1 MRGTARSQK
10 EARQMATTLD
20 DLRVIIRMDDSEARK
35 RIDEIIQKI
44 AAVKEQAKNAIN
56 LRVNTKQT
64 EEVVQKV
71 DKVREQTKKARDE
84 MRKPVYTPAYKE
96 LKTELEAIGKEF
108 DALMVKNEALK
119 QKLAGLYEM
128 QAEAA
133 AYAQKNGQK
142 APLADPMGALTANER
157 EALAAEERLAAR
169 YHDVEDK
176 MKAMEKSRTHI
187 DYGRQVTTFSDTGF
201 KNPAPQGVNQAQ
213 RWGAAQAAAVKAQKE
228 AMAAARGAAAT
239 PSYWDK
245 MSRPVEKAVPP
256 LERVKEK
263 MKQVGAQARAMG
275 ARVAGAG
282 RNFATM
288 GATAAKNVKSTA
300 GWAAQLHS
308 GFGKVFSRIPL
319 LNKFTFSLTG
329 GAKAMSKFANQ
340 TRKGLFKGLG
350 IGGLAR
356 MTMYA
361 GGIYLLFSGM
371 REGMKNLAQYSSR
384 TNSDISQLISALLQ
398 LKNALAT
405 AFAPIL
411 TIITPALVGFINMLT
426 KAATAVAHFLSAL
439 TGKSTVVVAKKV
451 YKDYAASL
459 DTTTKKTNKA
469 DKAAKKYQKTLMGFD
484 IINKLEEKIKQ
495 TKDKDADTGVGGISP
510 SDMFDTVPVSNAAK
524 KWADMFKE
532 AWKKGDFTE
541 IGKILA
547 EKLNKALAK
556 IPWDKI
562 KRTARKLGKSL
573 ATFLNGFIEN
583 ADWRLI
589 GKTIAEGL
597 NTGVEFAFGFAKNFH
612 WDSLG
617 KGLAEG
623 VNGFFLNFDW
633 AKLGKTITLTV
644 SGIFTTIYSFF
655 ETVDWDMVTKQLVK
669 FFKNIDYSKIASAA
683 AEAAG
688 AIVGALSRML
698 ATLGQE
704 IWKAIKKYFK
714 KKIEEAGG
722 NIMLGILKGIVG
734 IITGIPKWFA
744 KHIVLPFIKGFKK
757 AFGIS
762 SPAKKMI
769 PLGKEIILGVLS
781 GLKKK
786 LKDILDWFK
795 GLPKKILEALK
806 AVGGVVVDVALKI
819 GEGIGDFAGWVG
831 EHASEAVEI
840 GVSLA
845 KKGWATVKGW
855 IEDNN
860 LIGGVVSA
868 FVGLAKKGWDKVK
881 SWVEGGDNDGGDSSH
896 GISLGQSGWSSVRG
910 WVDNNKGDTTAI
922 KQNIGLG
929 KNDKSPD
936 ENGNW
941 KGVGVTGWINAL
953 WPTSTIFQF
962 IGLGKVNK
970 KPDDKGHWKG
980 VGVTG
985 WVKALFPV
993 STITQYIGL
1002 GKKKK
1007 TADDKGNWWKSGVT
1021 GWVKSVYPVSTIWQ
1035 IIGLTRK
1042 GGKYNKGGWKG
1053 WTVSYWAYQFIGSGV
1068 SVGVS
1073 LFKYGWKSIKEFLT
1087 GNKKGKVTIKVEGG
1101 GGGSW
1106 ATGAIYKGGS
1116 WHPVTTAASGGA
1128 FNTGQMFVAREA
1140 GPELV
1145 GNINGHTAVM
1155 NNDQIVS
1162 SVAAGVYNAVLSAMQ
1177 AKGNGNV
1184 TVVLEGD
1191 ARGLFKAVKAE
1202 AKNYTNATGRA
1213 AFPV

>member
-1 MRGTARSQK
+1 
-10 EARQMATTLD
+10 MATTLD

-35 RIDEIIQKI
+35 QLDALIQKM
-44 AAVKEQAKNAIN
+44 AALKNQAKSALGVRVETKQAKAAADQLDAVK
-56 LRVNTKQT
+56 
-64 EEVVQKV
+64 
-71 DKVREQTKKARDE
+71 DKVKQAQAEAQQTIKTD
-84 MRKPVYTPAYKE
+84 AYKALEKE
-96 LKTELEAIGKEF
+96 LQAVSAELDK
-108 DALMVKNEALK
+108 VTKKNEAMRQNLRDTKGATEADIAKYEALMKGDTPLPAKFAGDRDALRKEDALK
-119 QKLAGLYEM
+119 ARKREIESQMDAILAGTYNNPA
-128 QAEAA
+128 QAQAGAA
-133 AYAQKNGQK
+133 MDEYARRIRETPIPAKFWR
-142 APLADPMGALTANER
+142 ER
-157 EALAAEERLAAR
+157 E
-169 YHDVEDK
+169 
-176 MKAMEKSRTHI
+176 
-187 DYGRQVTTFSDTGF
+187 
-201 KNPAPQGVNQAQ
+201 
-213 RWGAAQAAAVKAQKE
+213 AAQAAAGKSAGFTETAKE
-228 AMAAARGAAAT
+228 AER
-239 PSYWDK
+239 
-245 MSRPVEKAVPP
+245 AVPP
-256 LERVKEK
+256 LERLKEK
-263 MKQVGAQARAMG
+263 MRQVGAQARAMG
-275 ARVAGAG
+275 SRVAGAG
-282 RNFATM
+282 RGFANFGKRAA
-288 GATAAKNVKSTA
+288 GAGASGVAWAKHM
-300 GWAAQLHS
+300 QS
-308 GFGKVFSRIPL
+308 GFGKVFSKIPL
-319 LNKFTFSLTG
+319 LNKFTGAITG
-329 GAKAMSKFANQ
+329 SGKAFAKFATQ

-361 GGIYLLFSGM
+361 GGIYLMFHGM
-371 REGMKNLAQYSSR
+371 MEGMKNLAQYSTR

-411 TIITPALVGFINMLT
+411 SVITPVLVGFINMLT
-426 KAATAVAHFLSAL
+426 KAATAVAHFFSAL
-439 TGKSTVVVAKKV
+439 TGKSSVVVARKV

-459 DTTTKKTNKA
+459 DTTTKKTGKA
-469 DKAAKKYQKTLMGFD
+469 DKAAKKYQKTLLGFD
-484 IINKLEEKIKQ
+484 VINKLDEKIKQ
-495 TKDKDADTGVGGISP
+495 TKDKDADTGIGGISP
-510 SDMFDTVPVSNAAK
+510 SDMFDTVPVSAAAK
-524 KWADMFKE
+524 KWAQMFKD

-562 KRTARKLGKSL
+562 KKTARKLGKSL

-623 VNGFFLNFDW
+623 VNGFFINFDW
-633 AKLGKTITLTV
+633 AKLGKTITLTL

-655 ETVDWDMVTKQLVK
+655 ETVDWDMVTKQLIK
-669 FFKNIDYSKIASAA
+669 FFKNIDYSKIAKAA

-688 AIVGALSRML
+688 AIAGALARML

-744 KHIVLPFIKGFKK
+744 KHIVIPFIKGFKK

-806 AVGGVVVDVALKI
+806 AAGGVVVDVALKI

-845 KKGWATVKGW
+845 KKGWATVKDW

-896 GISLGQSGWSSVRG
+896 GIALGQSGWSSVRG

-922 KQNIGLG
+922 KQHIGLG
-929 KNDKSPD
+929 KNDKSAD
-936 ENGNW
+936 MDGNW
-941 KGVGVTGWINAL
+941 KGVGVTGWITALWPTSTIFQAIGLKKDKKNADKDGNWYGVGVTGWINAL
-953 WPTSTIFQF
+953 WPTGTIFQAV
-962 IGLGKVNK
+962 GLKKKSKGKTA
-970 KPDDKGHWKG
+970 DKDGNWMG
-980 VGVTG
+980 YGVTG
-985 WVKALFPV
+985 WVNALWPT
-993 STITQYIGL
+993 STIFQAVGL
-1002 GKKKK
+1002 K
-1007 TADDKGNWWKSGVT
+1007 KSGKTKGADKDGHWKGYGITGWINALWPTSAIWQGVNLFRSNWKGKSVL
-1021 GWVKSVYPVSTIWQ
+1021 GWVKTHFAS
-1035 IIGLTRK
+1035 GA
-1042 GGKYNKGGWKG
+1042 GK
-1053 WTVSYWAYQFIGSGV
+1053 VI
-1068 SVGVS
+1068 SVGVKLIKTGVNGAKS
-1073 LFKYGWKSIKEFLT
+1073 AWKAFTSIFRA
-1087 GNKKGKVTIKVEGG
+1087 EGG
-1101 GGGSW
+1101 IMVNGEWRPITAYAGGGL
-1106 ATGAIYKGGS
+1106 
-1116 WHPVTTAASGGA
+1116 P
-1128 FNTGQMFVAREA
+1128 NQGQMFVAREA

-1202 AKNYTNATGRA
+1202 ARNYTNATGRA